1 MPDQTHIPRHDSDLR
16 VSDATTATDVRRFLG
31 DRLAEPAVVEGS
43 VVWNF
48 NSHDLDAHALL
59 AATDELDA
67 PVYVVPYQVPGTWGA
82 MVQMLPGFVA
92 DAALLTYRSNQERYA
107 VYDNLRRVGTDI
119 QTEHTRQTLAQT
131 AREAVQQLD
140 VEVSFHER

>member
-1 MPDQTHIPRHDSDLR
+1 MAEQTHIPRHDSDLR
-16 VSDATTATDVRRFLG
+16 VTDATTATDVRRFL
-31 DRLAEPAVVEGS
+31 DARLAEPAVVEGS

-59 AATDELDA
+59 DATAELAA
-67 PVYVVPYQVPGTWGA
+67 PIYVVPYQVPGTWGA
-82 MVQMLPGFVA
+82 MVQMLPSFVA
-92 DAALLTYRSNQERYA
+92 DAALLTYRSKQERYKP
-107 VYDNLRRVGTDI
+107 YDNLRQVGTGI

-140 VEVSFHER
+140 MEVRLDG